1 MNQKAIAGIDLGT
14 TFSALAV
21 LNPIGKPEVIP
32 TLNGDRLTASVVY
45 FPENDTGRVQVGM
58 EAKKMAKT
66 EPHRIVQFVK
76 RKMGTPAHR
85 YSIDGR
91 DWSAV
96 EISSLILKKLKS
108 ECVQNGDIHDAV
120 ITVPAHFD
128 EIQRRSTM
136 DAGVLAGLNVLGII
150 NEPTAAALF
159 YASQEKVDG
168 KILVYD
174 LGGGTFDV
182 TILEIR
188 GQDVTILT
196 SKGDGLLGGTD
207 FDREIVRLYS
217 DEHQRRFGVP
227 LVHAAALEHHNDE
240 ISENHLAQLFKY
252 LELAEMDKRS
262 LSVKPSVTRPIS
274 SEHGDVRITITKEQ
288 FEAAISAYIAKTEM
302 LVENALEDLKLSASQ
317 IDQVILV
324 GGSTRIP
331 AFVKSLQKIF
341 GKAPSRAVNVDE
353 AVALGAA
360 ISAGLKIKEQKPGV
374 LPVAVRQELDKTRL
388 TDVCN
393 HYFGTIAL
401 SRDSETDKVFEK
413 NCIILRKNTKLPCS
427 DKDTFHTIKDN
438 QEVVNFRV
446 TQSSEDESDPEYV
459 RQIGRFELPLPPGSP
474 KGSPVEVSYSYDTN
488 QILRCNFTTKDG
500 ATHEATL
507 AFREGGMLTQSALQR
522 KAASLNEFQID

>member
-1 MNQKAIAGIDLGT
+1 MNQKTIAGIDLGT

-32 TLNGDRLTASVVY
+32 TLGGDRLTASVVY
-45 FPENDTGRVQVGM
+45 FPEDDAGRVQVGL

-76 RKMGTPAHR
+76 RKMGHPAHR
-85 YSIDGR
+85 YKIDDR
-91 DWSAV
+91 EWSPV

-108 ECVQNGDIHDAV
+108 ECVQNGEIHDVV

-136 DAGVLAGLNVLGII
+136 DAGELAGLNVLGII

-182 TILEIR
+182 TLLEIR

-207 FDREIVRLYS
+207 FDREIVRMYS
-217 DEHQRRFGVP
+217 EEHQRRLGMP
-227 LVHAAALEHHNDE
+227 LVHASALDHHNDE
-240 ISENHLAQLFKY
+240 IPERHLAQLFKY
-252 LELAEMDKRS
+252 LELAESDKRA
-262 LSVKPSVTRPIS
+262 LSVKPTVNRAIS
-274 SEHGDVRITITKEQ
+274 SEHGDIRITISQEQ

-302 LVENALEDLKLSASQ
+302 LVETALEDANLSPSQ

-331 AFVKSLQKIF
+331 AFVKSLQKMF
-341 GKAPSRAVNVDE
+341 GKAPSKAINVDE

-360 ISAGLKIKEQKPGV
+360 ISAGLKIREKKPSA

-401 SRDSETDKVFEK
+401 YRDEDTNQVCDRNF
-413 NCIILRKNTKLPCS
+413 IILRKNTKLPCTN
-427 DKDTFHTIKDN
+427 KDTFRTVRDN
-438 QEVVNFRV
+438 QEIVNFRV
-446 TQSSEDESDPEYV
+446 TQSSEDESDPAYV
-459 RQIGRFELPLPPGSP
+459 REIGRFELPLPPERP
-474 KGSPVEVSYSYDTN
+474 KGSPLEVTYSYDTN
-488 QILRCNFTTKDG
+488 QILRCSFTTEDG
-500 ATHEATL
+500 ANHEATL
-507 AFREGGMLTQSALQR
+507 AFREDGMLTQSALKR
-522 KAASLNEFQID
+522 KAANLNEFQVD